1 MEMKLIG
8 LEEHFVTEDVLRA
21 WRVLNPRWQ
30 DVALARSD
38 VGHTRRRLVD
48 INALRLEASDQTGLD
63 IQVLSLTAPGVQ
75 NLPPDE
81 AVSLQTASNNRVSD
95 AIRAHPD
102 RFQGFA
108 TLATPRPEAAAKEL
122 ERGREEVGAQRRDAI
137 WPDA

>member
-48 INALRLEASDQTGLD
+48 LN
-63 IQVLSLTAPGVQ
+63 V
-75 NLPPDE
+75 PPDE